1 MLISLQRWKGWHK
14 VYVKC
19 KNDLDSILFLFALLL
34 QMTKLISPYFS
45 LLILHFIVCFEDE
58 QADETELM

>member
-1 MLISLQRWKGWHK
+1 M
-14 VYVKC
+14 YVKC

-45 LLILHFIVCFEDE
+45 LLILHFIVSVLKMNRQMRLSLCRLK
-58 QADETELM
+58 ELQ